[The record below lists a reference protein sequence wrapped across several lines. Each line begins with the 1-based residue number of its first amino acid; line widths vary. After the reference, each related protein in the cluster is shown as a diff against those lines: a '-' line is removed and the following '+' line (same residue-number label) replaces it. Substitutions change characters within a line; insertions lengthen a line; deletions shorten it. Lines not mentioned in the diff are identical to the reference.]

1 VHVPARWTEEYEIY
15 RLFKDTSISKFTIKD
30 CENYLPCVVKS
41 KIAKSRVAD
50 NKKVQKVV
58 AEHQKQRES
67 VVTTCGQET

>member
-1 VHVPARWTEEYEIY
+1 VE
-15 RLFKDTSISKFTIKD
+15 
-30 CENYLPCVVKS
+30 S

-67 VVTTCGQET
+67 VVTACGQET